1 MVSSATA
8 APCASPTWPSWST
21 PSRRSSPIPAACSCK
36 RSITRCGSTPSTRG
50 MSRWT
55 STSTAQPYELA
66 PGQEERP
73 SVGRVHH
80 VADLGPFGLL
90 DGVASCDTAGRELT
104 LAVVNRDRDQ
114 AQRAVVELVGAS
126 VRGGAAL
133 AEVNGPDVAA
143 RNSFEDPRCVDV
155 SERKLAAQGS
165 RFELEFPA
173 HSVTVVRA
181 SLA

>member
-90 DGVASCDTAGRELT
+90 DGVASCDAAGRELT
-104 LAVVNRDRDQ
+104 LAV
-114 AQRAVVELVGAS
+114 
-126 VRGGAAL
+126 
-133 AEVNGPDVAA
+133 VNGPDVAA

-181 SLA
+181 SLARPIHRLYGTRTRD